1 MKILIMWLGS
11 VVASFFMEISN
22 ELRMYKDAA
31 DAGYKVNNSKLLE
44 MLGKG
49 RESKPSLSTLFLL
62 TPVINIMF
70 VMKNTLDYNNRRD
83 DLLTQ
88 LHVMGALDEM
98 SDYEKSEYAK
108 RPTGLNALL
117 VPFKTM
123 IKLRNANFIEIK
135 DENGISSK
143 IFFEFDK
150 KSGDINVLDVSGPAS
165 RLSYDE
171 QKESVLNT
179 YLDAVESAFEFIKNL
194 DDKDIKYTY
203 DSESAE
209 DVFTHNDEES
219 LNTKDE
225 EDKNDKQDLTCETK
239 DDSCEIHK
247 QKGPVLK
254 KIRKIK

>member
-11 VVASFFMEISN
+11 VVASFFMEIGN

-179 YLDAVESAFEFIKNL
+179 YLDAVESAFKFIKNL

-247 QKGPVLK
+247 QNGPVLK

>member
-1 MKILIMWLGS
+1 MKILVMWLGT
-11 VVASFFMEISN
+11 VVASFFMEIGN
-22 ELRMYKDAA
+22 ELRMYKDVA
-31 DAGYKVNNSKLLE
+31 DAGYKINNSKLLE

-70 VMKNTLDYNNRRD
+70 VMKNTLDYNDRRD

-135 DENGISSK
+135 DENDISSK

-150 KSGDINVLDVSGPAS
+150 KSGDINVLEVSGPAS
-165 RLSYDE
+165 KLSYDE
-171 QKESVLNT
+171 QKESVLNA

>member
-11 VVASFFMEISN
+11 VVASFFMEIGN

-44 MLGKG
+44 RLGNG

-70 VMKNTLDYNNRRD
+70 VMKNTLDYNDRRD

-135 DENGISSK
+135 DENDISSK

-150 KSGDINVLDVSGPAS
+150 KSGDINVLEVSGPAS
-165 RLSYDE
+165 KLSYDE
-171 QKESVLNT
+171 QKESVLNA

-209 DVFTHNDEES
+209 DVFKNYDEES

>member
-11 VVASFFMEISN
+11 VVASFFMEIGN

-70 VMKNTLDYNNRRD
+70 VMKNTLDYNDRRD

-150 KSGDINVLDVSGPAS
+150 KSGDINVLEVSGPAS
-165 RLSYDE
+165 KLSYDE
-171 QKESVLNT
+171 QKESVLNA
-179 YLDAVESAFEFIKNL
+179 YLDAVESAFKFIKNL

-203 DSESAE
+203 NSESAE

-219 LNTKDE
+219 LNAKDE
-225 EDKNDKQDLTCETK
+225 EEKNDEQNLTCETK
-239 DDSCEIHK
+239 NDSCESLEP
-247 QKGPVLK
+247 KGPVLK
-254 KIRKIK
+254 KVRKNK

>member
-11 VVASFFMEISN
+11 VVASFFMEIGN

-70 VMKNTLDYNNRRD
+70 VMKNTLDYNDRRD

-117 VPFKTM
+117 VPFKTTM
-123 IKLRNANFIEIK
+123 KLRNANFIEIK
-135 DENGISSK
+135 NENDISSK
-143 IFFEFDK
+143 IFFELDK
-150 KSGDINVLDVSGPAS
+150 KSGDINVLEVSGPAS
-165 RLSYDE
+165 KLSYDE
-171 QKESVLNT
+171 QKESVLNA

>member
-11 VVASFFMEISN
+11 VVASFFMEIGN

-44 MLGKG
+44 RLRKG

-70 VMKNTLDYNNRRD
+70 VMKNTLDYNDRRD

-135 DENGISSK
+135 DENDISSK
-143 IFFEFDK
+143 IFFEFDRK
-150 KSGDINVLDVSGPAS
+150 NGDISVLEVSGPAS

-171 QKESVLNT
+171 QKERVLNA
-179 YLDAVESAFEFIKNL
+179 YLNAVESAFEFIKSL
-194 DDKDIKYTY
+194 DDKEIKYTY

-219 LNTKDE
+219 LNTKNE

-239 DDSCEIHK
+239 NDSCESLEP
-247 QKGPVLK
+247 KGPVLK
-254 KIRKIK
+254 KVRKNK

>member
-11 VVASFFMEISN
+11 VVASFFMEIGN

-31 DAGYKVNNSKLLE
+31 DAGYKINNSKLLE
-44 MLGKG
+44 RLGKG

-70 VMKNTLDYNNRRD
+70 VMKNTLDYNDRRD

-150 KSGDINVLDVSGPAS
+150 KSCDINVLEVSGPAS
-165 RLSYDE
+165 KLSYDE
-171 QKESVLNT
+171 QKESVLNA

-219 LNTKDE
+219 LNTKNE

>member
-1 MKILIMWLGS
+1 MKILVMWLGT
-11 VVASFFMEISN
+11 VVASFFMEIGN
-22 ELRMYKDAA
+22 ELRMYKDVA
-31 DAGYKVNNSKLLE
+31 DAGYKINNSKLLE
-44 MLGKG
+44 MLGKT

-70 VMKNTLDYNNRRD
+70 VMKNTLDYNDRRD

-135 DENGISSK
+135 DENDISSK

-150 KSGDINVLDVSGPAS
+150 KSGDINVLEVSGPAS
-165 RLSYDE
+165 KLSYDE
-171 QKESVLNT
+171 QKESVLNA

>member
-1 MKILIMWLGS
+1 MKILVMWLGT
-11 VVASFFMEISN
+11 VVASFFMEIGN
-22 ELRMYKDAA
+22 ELRMYKDVA
-31 DAGYKVNNSKLLE
+31 DAGYKINNSKLLE

-70 VMKNTLDYNNRRD
+70 VMKNTLDYNDRRD

-88 LHVMGALDEM
+88 LHVIGALDEM

-135 DENGISSK
+135 DENDISSK

-150 KSGDINVLDVSGPAS
+150 KSGDINVLEVSGPAS
-165 RLSYDE
+165 KLSYDE
-171 QKESVLNT
+171 QKESVLNA

-194 DDKDIKYTY
+194 DDKDVKYTY

>member
-11 VVASFFMEISN
+11 VVASFFMEIGN

-44 MLGKG
+44 RLGKG

-70 VMKNTLDYNNRRD
+70 VMKNTLDYNDRRD

-117 VPFKTM
+117 IPFKTM

-135 DENGISSK
+135 DENDISSK

-150 KSGDINVLDVSGPAS
+150 KSGDINVLEVSGPAS

-171 QKESVLNT
+171 QKERVLNA
-179 YLDAVESAFEFIKNL
+179 YLDAVESAFEFIKSL
-194 DDKDIKYTY
+194 DDKEIKYTY
-203 DSESAE
+203 DSELAE
-209 DVFTHNDEES
+209 DVFMHNDEES
-219 LNTKDE
+219 LNAKDE
-225 EDKNDKQDLTCETK
+225 EEKNDEQNLTCETK
-239 DDSCEIHK
+239 NDSCESLEP
-247 QKGPVLK
+247 KGPVLK
-254 KIRKIK
+254 KVRKNK

>member
-11 VVASFFMEISN
+11 VVASFFMEIGN

-70 VMKNTLDYNNRRD
+70 VMKNTLDYNDRRD

-135 DENGISSK
+135 DENDISSK

-150 KSGDINVLDVSGPAS
+150 KSGDINVLEVSGPAS
-165 RLSYDE
+165 KLSYDE
-171 QKESVLNT
+171 QKESVLNA
-179 YLDAVESAFEFIKNL
+179 YLDAVESAFEFIKSL

>member
-1 MKILIMWLGS
+1 MKILVMWLGT
-11 VVASFFMEISN
+11 VVASFFMEIGN

-44 MLGKG
+44 MLGKV

-70 VMKNTLDYNNRRD
+70 VMKNTLDYNDRRD

-117 VPFKTM
+117 VPFKTTM
-123 IKLRNANFIEIK
+123 KLRNANFIEIK

-179 YLDAVESAFEFIKNL
+179 YFDAVESAFEFIKSL
-194 DDKDIKYTY
+194 DDKEIKYTY
-203 DSESAE
+203 DSESVE

>member
-11 VVASFFMEISN
+11 VVASFFMEIGN

-44 MLGKG
+44 RLGKG

-70 VMKNTLDYNNRRD
+70 VMKNTLDYNDIRD

-135 DENGISSK
+135 DENDISSK

-150 KSGDINVLDVSGPAS
+150 KSGDINVLEVSGPAS
-165 RLSYDE
+165 KLSYDE
-171 QKESVLNT
+171 QKESVLNA

>member
-1 MKILIMWLGS
+1 MKILVMWLGS
-11 VVASFFMEISN
+11 VVASFFMEIGN

-31 DAGYKVNNSKLLE
+31 DAGYKISNSKLLE
-44 MLGKG
+44 RFGKE
-49 RESKPSLSTLFLL
+49 RESKPSLSTLLLL

-88 LHVMGALDEM
+88 LHVIGVLEEM

-117 VPFKTM
+117 VPFKTTM
-123 IKLRNANFIEIK
+123 KLRNANFIEIK

-150 KSGDINVLDVSGPAS
+150 KSGDINILDVSGPAS

-171 QKESVLNT
+171 QKENVLNA
-179 YLDAVESAFEFIKNL
+179 YSDAVESAFEFIKSL
-194 DDKDIKYTY
+194 DDKEIKYTY

-209 DVFTHNDEES
+209 DVFTHDDEES
-219 LNTKDE
+219 LNIENE
-225 EDKNDKQDLTCETK
+225 EEKNDEQNLMCETK
-239 DDSCEIHK
+239 NDSCEISEP
-247 QKGPVLK
+247 KGPVLK
-254 KIRKIK
+254 KVRKNK